1 MERFDVIIIGN
12 GPAGL
17 SAAITLKIR
26 NKNILV
32 LGNGEVSIKVSKAHE
47 INNYLGIKA
56 VSGKD
61 LAEKFL
67 SHAKKMGVQIL
78 DERIS
83 AVYKMGDYYSL
94 QGKSGKMYESKAVI
108 IATGVDFGKPYA
120 GEEEFLGRGVSYCAT
135 CDAPLYKGKKVV
147 IIGATKK
154 EEGEAVFMSEVA
166 KEVIYIPLYEGEVSF
181 DDVNGDNLNDIKDDN
196 LDDIKGDNLEN
207 KIKVVRDKVVAI
219 EGKFKADTLVLENE
233 KINADGFFI
242 LRDSINAKNLVPG
255 LVMDGNHIKVNRL
268 METNLEGLFACGDI
282 VGVPYQY
289 IKAAGEGNI
298 SAISAAKYLDELNKM
313 N

>member
-17 SAAITLKIR
+17 SAAITLKNR

-47 INNYLGIKA
+47 INNYLGIEA

-94 QGKSGKMYESKAVI
+94 QGKSGEMYESKAVI

-181 DDVNGDNLNDIKDDN
+181 DDVNGDNL
-196 LDDIKGDNLEN
+196 EN

-233 KINADGFFI
+233 KINADGIFI

-298 SAISAAKYLDELNKM
+298 SAISAAKYLDELNK
-313 N
+313 NN